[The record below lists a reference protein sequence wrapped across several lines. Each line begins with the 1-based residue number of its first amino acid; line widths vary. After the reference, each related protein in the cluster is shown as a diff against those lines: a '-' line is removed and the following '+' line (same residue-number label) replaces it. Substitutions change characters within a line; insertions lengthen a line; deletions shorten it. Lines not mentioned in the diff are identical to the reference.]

1 MRRTRP
7 AFALAIV
14 LWIVAAL
21 LLGVAFLSALT
32 RHNLELTRKLD
43 DKLQARLL
51 AQSVVEDLKYYI
63 LTSRFDNISL
73 LGDLNVSGFRFP
85 ERIVLDGRNYQMG
98 TVRFSLRDLS
108 SGIDVF
114 YPDSAF
120 ISRLLASPRE
130 RTLRYTIRDSIL
142 DWTDRDNFVRLNG
155 AERAYYELTLH
166 RPYGPRNDLGIQ
178 SVDELRLIR
187 GVRDIDPARW
197 GRLKHYFYAKD
208 RGTRYNLALF
218 DETLL
223 AALLNLNFLQAHDLE
238 RYRKTDFDKYIT
250 YISGLKDFDE
260 TIMGFAL
267 SFSIRIEVEARQ
279 GAARSR
285 IVTTVDFHGFSG
297 RIITYGY
304 RSY

>member
-1 MRRTRP
+1 MKRTRP

-32 RHNLELTRKLD
+32 RHNLELTRELD
-43 DKLQARLL
+43 DKLQAHLL

-73 LGDLNVSGFRFP
+73 SGDLNVSGFRFP
-85 ERIVLDGRNYQMG
+85 ARIVLDGRSYRLG
-98 TVRFSLRDLS
+98 TVRFSLKDLS

-120 ISRLLASPRE
+120 ISRLLTSPRE
-130 RTLRYTIRDSIL
+130 RTRRYTIQDSIL

-178 SVDELRLIR
+178 SVDELRLIH
-187 GVRDIDPARW
+187 GVREVDPALWARSK
-197 GRLKHYFYAKD
+197 RHFYTKD
-208 RGTRYNLALF
+208 RGARYNLALF
-218 DETLL
+218 DEDQL
-223 AALLNLNFLQAHDLE
+223 AALLDLNFLEAHDLK
-238 RYRKTDFDKYIT
+238 RYRETDLGKYIA
-250 YISGLKDFDE
+250 YLSGLKSFDD
-260 TIMGFAL
+260 TSMGFAL
-267 SFSIRIEVEARQ
+267 SFSIRIEVEAWR
-279 GAARSR
+279 GAAHSR
-285 IVTTVDFHGFSG
+285 IVTTVDFHGIKG